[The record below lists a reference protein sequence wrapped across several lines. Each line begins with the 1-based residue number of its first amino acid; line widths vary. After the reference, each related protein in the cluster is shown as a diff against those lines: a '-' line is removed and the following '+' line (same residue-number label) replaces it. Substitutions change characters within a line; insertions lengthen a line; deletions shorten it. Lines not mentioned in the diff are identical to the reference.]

1 MERSSMKKQMRFMG
15 TCVKGIFYSLIML
28 SMGACAGQQSQQG
41 SGVNELAVIQVE
53 AASTTLNNSYPATIE
68 GRQDVEIRPQISG
81 FITKVCVDEGD
92 FVRKGQ
98 LLFLIDSVQYKAAAD
113 AAEAAVKV
121 AEANV
126 ATAKLT
132 VRTKTE
138 LADKNIISQYDLQT
152 AQNTLASAEANLA
165 QAKAQLV
172 NARNNLSYTRIV
184 SPSNGIVNTIPY
196 RIGSLVSASIVTPLT
211 TVSDIS
217 NMYVYFSMTE
227 KQLLNFT
234 REGGTMAQLINSF
247 PEVELMLVDGTMY
260 KEKGK
265 VETISGAI
273 DKTTGSVRMRATF
286 PNDKNILR
294 SGGSGNVL
302 IPVKM
307 DGVLSIPEKATYEL
321 QDKRF
326 VYVVTDSSVLQNRE
340 IQVLPQNDGKNFFV
354 SSGLQAGER
363 IVYEGVGTLRNG
375 MRIKAIT
382 PAEAESKYKSMVQN
396 NSGVQNN

>member
-53 AASTTLNNSYPATIE
+53 AASTTLNSSYPATIE

-307 DGVLSIPEKATYEL
+307 DGVLSIPQKATYEL

-354 SSGLQAGER
+354 TSGLQAGER

>member
-53 AASTTLNNSYPATIE
+53 AASTTLNSSYPATIE

-184 SPSNGIVNTIPY
+184 SPSDGIVNTIPY

-307 DGVLSIPEKATYEL
+307 DGVLSIPQKATYEL

-354 SSGLQAGER
+354 TSGLQAGER

-382 PAEAESKYKSMVQN
+382 PAEAESKYKSMVKN

>member
-1 MERSSMKKQMRFMG
+1 M
-15 TCVKGIFYSLIML
+15 
-28 SMGACAGQQSQQG
+28 
-41 SGVNELAVIQVE
+41 
-53 AASTTLNNSYPATIE
+53 
-68 GRQDVEIRPQISG
+68 EIRPQISG

-307 DGVLSIPEKATYEL
+307 DGVLSIPQKATYEL

-326 VYVVTDSSVLQNRE
+326 VYVVTDSSTIVSRE
-340 IQVLPQNDGKNFFV
+340 VEVLPQSDGQHYFV
-354 SSGLQAGER
+354 TGGLTPGER
-363 IVYEGVGTLRNG
+363 IVMEGVSLLRNG
-375 MRIKAIT
+375 MKIKAIT
-382 PAEAESKYKSMVQN
+382 RAEADARVKNIVGGSAGAGK
-396 NSGVQNN
+396 

>member
-15 TCVKGIFYSLIML
+15 TCVKGIFYSLITL

-41 SGVNELAVIQVE
+41 SGINELAVIQVE
-53 AASTTLNNSYPATIE
+53 AASTTLNSSYPATIE

-126 ATAKLT
+126 ATARLT

-294 SGGSGNVL
+294 SGASGNVL

-307 DGVLSIPEKATYEL
+307 DGVLSIPQKATYEL

-354 SSGLQAGER
+354 TSGLQAGER

-382 PAEAESKYKSMVQN
+382 PAEAESKYKSMVKN

>member
-53 AASTTLNNSYPATIE
+53 AASTTLNSSYPATIE

-234 REGGTMAQLINSF
+234 REGGTMTQLINSF

-307 DGVLSIPEKATYEL
+307 DGVLSIPQKATYEL

-354 SSGLQAGER
+354 TSGLQAGER

>member
-1 MERSSMKKQMRFMG
+1 MG

-53 AASTTLNNSYPATIE
+53 AASTTLNSSYPATIE

-234 REGGTMAQLINSF
+234 REGGTMTQLINSF

-307 DGVLSIPEKATYEL
+307 DGVLSIPQKATYEL

-354 SSGLQAGER
+354 TSGLQAGER

>member
-53 AASTTLNNSYPATIE
+53 AASTTLNSSYPATIE

-273 DKTTGSVRMRATF
+273 DKATGSVRMRATF

-307 DGVLSIPEKATYEL
+307 DGVLSIPQKATYEL

-354 SSGLQAGER
+354 TSGLQAGER

-382 PAEAESKYKSMVQN
+382 PAEAESKYKSMVKN

>member
-1 MERSSMKKQMRFMG
+1 
-15 TCVKGIFYSLIML
+15 
-28 SMGACAGQQSQQG
+28 
-41 SGVNELAVIQVE
+41 
-53 AASTTLNNSYPATIE
+53 
-68 GRQDVEIRPQISG
+68 
-81 FITKVCVDEGD
+81 
-92 FVRKGQ
+92 
-98 LLFLIDSVQYKAAAD
+98 
-113 AAEAAVKV
+113 
-121 AEANV
+121 
-126 ATAKLT
+126 
-132 VRTKTE
+132 
-138 LADKNIISQYDLQT
+138 
-152 AQNTLASAEANLA
+152 
-165 QAKAQLV
+165 
-172 NARNNLSYTRIV
+172 
-184 SPSNGIVNTIPY
+184 
-196 RIGSLVSASIVTPLT
+196 
-211 TVSDIS
+211 
-217 NMYVYFSMTE
+217 MT
-227 KQLLNFT
+227 
-234 REGGTMAQLINSF
+234 QLINSF

-307 DGVLSIPEKATYEL
+307 DGVLSIPQKATYEL

-354 SSGLQAGER
+354 TSGLQAGER

>member
-1 MERSSMKKQMRFMG
+1 ME
-15 TCVKGIFYSLIML
+15 TCAKRIFYSLVAL

-53 AASTTLNNSYPATIE
+53 AASTILNSSYPATIE
-68 GRQDVEIRPQISG
+68 GRQDVEIRPQVSG
-81 FITKVCVDEGD
+81 FITRVCVDEGD
-92 FVRKGQ
+92 FVQKGQ
-98 LLFLIDSVQYKAAAD
+98 LLFLIDSVQYKAAVE

-196 RIGSLVSASIVTPLT
+196 RVGSLVSASIVTPLT

-247 PEVELMLVDGTMY
+247 PEVELMLVDGSIY

-265 VETISGAI
+265 VETISGSI

-302 IPVKM
+302 VPVKM
-307 DGVLSIPEKATYEL
+307 DGVLSIPQKATYEL

-326 VYVVTDSSVLQNRE
+326 VYVVSDSSVLQNRE
-340 IQVLPQNDGKNFFV
+340 IQVLSQNDGKNFFV
-354 SSGLQAGER
+354 TSGLQAGER

-375 MRIKAIT
+375 MKIKAIT
-382 PAEAESKYKSMVQN
+382 PAEAEAKYKNLVKN
-396 NSGVQNN
+396 NQSAE

>member
-53 AASTTLNNSYPATIE
+53 AASTTLNSSYPATIE

-307 DGVLSIPEKATYEL
+307 DGVLSIPQKATYEL

-354 SSGLQAGER
+354 TSGLQAGER

-382 PAEAESKYKSMVQN
+382 PAEAESKYKSMVKN